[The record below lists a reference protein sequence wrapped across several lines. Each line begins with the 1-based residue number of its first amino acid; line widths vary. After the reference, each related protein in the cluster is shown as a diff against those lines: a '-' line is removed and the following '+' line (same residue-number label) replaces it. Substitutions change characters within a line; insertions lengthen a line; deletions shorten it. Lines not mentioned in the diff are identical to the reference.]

1 MSKVFTLPNEPIAH
15 IAAPNDF
22 SSDYNL
28 GPFAKETAQR
38 FIFGTRY
45 LTWDGR
51 VFKYGH
57 AAAECQSGYGA
68 YNLAVVNISA
78 NCPLA
83 AAIGDRRLNVT
94 CTSGGYAADGAIAK
108 DELAGASIV
117 IGNSQEDPV
126 NMTIVGND
134 AAVSNTV
141 WVDLE
146 WPLPIVVPASA
157 VGYTEI
163 MLNPFAH
170 LSGGATAASGAKAS
184 VMGIP
189 KVNLAATYNGWIQ
202 TWGATWITPP
212 SPGATAPG
220 YTDNDREVYFVAN
233 GTIVGAASGTV
244 IESGFQRAGYI
255 IHADTAGNNAG
266 PPILMLQ
273 LSI

>member
-1 MSKVFTLPNEPIAH
+1 MSKVFSLPNGPLSW
-15 IAAPNDF
+15 IAAPKDF
-22 SSDYNL
+22 TGDSNL
-28 GPFAKETAQR
+28 GPYTTETTQR
-38 FIFGTRY
+38 YIYGTRF

-51 VFKYGH
+51 VFKYAH

-78 NCPLA
+78 NCPVA
-83 AAIGDRRLNVT
+83 AAVGARRIKVT

-108 DELAGASIV
+108 DELAGGYIV
-117 IGNSQEDPV
+117 MGNSQEDPV
-126 NMTIVGND
+126 NMLIVGND
-134 AAVSNTV
+134 AAASNTV

-146 WPLPIVVPASA
+146 WPLPTLMPASA

-170 LSGGATAASGAKAS
+170 LSGGATASSGAKAS
-184 VMGIP
+184 VQGIP
-189 KVNLAATYNGWIQ
+189 LVNLVATYNGWLQ
-202 TWGATWITPP
+202 TWGPTWVTPP
-212 SPGATAPG
+212 AGGATAPG

-255 IHADTAGNNAG
+255 IHADTAGNNCG
-266 PPILMLQ
+266 PPIIMLQ